1 MDTQPLVTEVKAP
14 LPTPP
19 PASMSLVPTIQNLV
33 STKCG
38 PDQHPKPSIVIK
50 LGRGLGGG
58 LEIGE
63 GVGKLGGGGCLMS
76 VFNTEPITAPLSS
89 V

>member
-1 MDTQPLVTEVKAP
+1 MNTQPLVTEVKAP
-14 LPTPP
+14 PP
-19 PASMSLVPTIQNLV
+19 PTASMSLVPTIQNLV

-63 GVGKLGGGGCLMS
+63 GVGKLGAGA
-76 VFNTEPITAPLSS
+76 V
-89 V
+89 